1 MTKVDK
7 IALKF
12 ETIMTHLETANILI
26 QELPVEFVSQA
37 ECYDLFNDIEG
48 IIDRIQDISDETCV
62 PLIIEQQEREEEIRV
77 LERRLAELRSM
88 N

>member
-12 ETIMTHLETANILI
+12 ENIMTHLETANILI

-37 ECYDLFNDIEG
+37 ECYDFEG